1 MPRHHVFCVFLA
13 GTLAFTVACG
23 GDKPALDTSGTQD
36 TTAAA
41 AAAPAAPAAT
51 VASAGE
57 TLYQRSVTCHM
68 ANGAGVPN
76 AFPPLAGSEYVNGS
90 ADRMVAIIMHGLQ
103 GPITVNGALYNS
115 AMLPYGTSVPM
126 SDEEVAAVAS
136 YVRASWGNTGAA
148 VSAEDVA
155 RVRETTRSRATPWTV
170 AELASFK

>member
-1 MPRHHVFCVFLA
+1 MPRHHVFSAFLT
-13 GTLAFTVACG
+13 GTLAFAVACG
-23 GDKPALDTSGTQD
+23 GDKPAPDTSGTPD

-57 TLYQRSVTCHM
+57 TQYQRCVTCHM

-103 GPITVNGALYNS
+103 GPITVNGAQYNS

-126 SDEEVAAVAS
+126 TD
-136 YVRASWGNTGAA
+136 
-148 VSAEDVA
+148 D
-155 RVRETTRSRATPWTV
+155 
-170 AELASFK
+170 